1 MCLHSSSLASAV
13 PYNDGIVAIDDRIR
27 NALDRALADARA
39 PLESALRELC
49 NEIANV
55 AVEEHARHM
64 RAEMDELRKSAEA
77 STAELDRVAEGIRM
91 LDDGRSLRQV
101 LDTLTEC
108 TAGEVDR
115 VALLLVKGARLSG
128 WKLVGFGESV
138 PGPSSID
145 LAVDEAGL
153 PGAAVKRRLTVMSPG
168 AGRDPADTDVLPP
181 PLPPFAQ
188 GAGARDALALP
199 IFLGGTVAAVLYA
212 DTPSDGPAASSR
224 WPATLDVLARHASRV
239 LEAMTIRHITG
250 VSQSSA
256 VSQRPADLDR
266 ASPGSTG

>member
-1 MCLHSSSLASAV
+1 M
-13 PYNDGIVAIDDRIR
+13 PYNGGIVAIDDQIR
-27 NALDRALADARA
+27 NALDRALAEARA

-49 NEIANV
+49 SEMANV
-55 AVEEHARHM
+55 AVEERAQQA
-64 RAEMDELRKSAEA
+64 RAEIDELRRSAVA

-115 VALLLVKGARLSG
+115 VALLLVKGERLSG
-128 WKLVGFGESV
+128 WKLVAFGESV

-153 PGAAVKRRLTVMSPG
+153 PGAAVKRRLTVMSPA

-199 IFLGGTVAAVLYA
+199 ILLGGSVVAVLYA

-239 LEAMTIRHITG
+239 LEAMTMRHITG
-250 VSQSSA
+250 LSQPSA
-256 VSQRPADLDR
+256 VPQQTAGGHQ
-266 ASPGSTG
+266 ASPGSAA

>member
-1 MCLHSSSLASAV
+1 
-13 PYNDGIVAIDDRIR
+13 
-27 NALDRALADARA
+27 
-39 PLESALRELC
+39 
-49 NEIANV
+49 
-55 AVEEHARHM
+55 
-64 RAEMDELRKSAEA
+64 MDELRRSAEA

-91 LDDGRSLRQV
+91 LDDRRSLRQV

-115 VALLLVKGARLSG
+115 VALLLVQGARLRG

-138 PGPSSID
+138 PSSID
-145 LAVDEAGL
+145 LAVEEAGL
-153 PGAAVKRRLTVMSPG
+153 PGAAVRRRLTVVCPSG
-168 AGRDPADTDVLPP
+168 GLDPSETTILPP

-188 GAGARDALALP
+188 GTGPRDALALP
-199 IFLGGTVAAVLYA
+199 ILLGGTVAAVLYA

-250 VSQSSA
+250 LLPAPA
-256 VSQRPADLDR
+256 VPHRPASLGQ
-266 ASPGSTG
+266 ASTRSTG